1 MKENGKQ
8 KTAGLFL
15 VLHVSL
21 LMSSLS
27 GVCSKMAANQKSL
40 IGFALWYGG
49 VLLIMA
55 LYALIW
61 QQILKRMPLTVAYAN
76 KPVTLIWGIIWGQ
89 LIFDEKITWNMLLG
103 AYIIFA
109 GIYFVTSGDRE
120 ENGGKRV

>member
-55 LYALIW
+55 LHL
-61 QQILKRMPLTVAYAN
+61 PLTVAYAN
-76 KPVTLIWGIIWGQ
+76 KPVSLIWGMIWGTF
-89 LIFDEKITWNMLLG
+89 IFGEKITWNMILG
-103 AYIIFA
+103 ALIIFG
-109 GIYFVTSGDRE
+109 GIYLVVTADE
-120 ENGGKRV
+120 

>member
-21 LMSSLS
+21 LMSSLG

-61 QQILKRMPLTVAYAN
+61 QQILKHL
-76 KPVTLIWGIIWGQ
+76 
-89 LIFDEKITWNMLLG
+89 
-103 AYIIFA
+103 
-109 GIYFVTSGDRE
+109 FVSAVFRHHS
-120 ENGGKRV
+120 VF